1 MAKPMTV
8 HTLTRTTRLAHPLD
22 RVFDF
27 FSRAENLEAITPPW
41 LGFRILTPPPIEMRE
56 GTAIEYAIKLRGF
69 PMRWVSRIE
78 QWDPPHQFVDVQVRG
93 PYRLWEHTHRFV
105 AVEDGVEMTD
115 TVRYSLPLG
124 LLGVAINYL
133 LVARDL
139 RSIFDYR
146 ASRIQRLISAAVK

>member
-1 MAKPMTV
+1 MTV

-27 FSRAENLEAITPPW
+27 FSRAENLEHITPPW

-56 GTAIEYAIKLRGF
+56 GTAIEYAIKLRGL

-105 AVEDGVEMTD
+105 AVEGGVEMTD

-146 ASRIQRLISAAVK
+146 ASRIQRLITAAVK

>member
-1 MAKPMTV
+1 MTV

-41 LGFRILTPPPIEMRE
+41 LGFRILTPPPIRMRE
-56 GTAIEYAIKLRGF
+56 GAVIEYAIKLRGL

-78 QWDPPHQFVDVQVRG
+78 QWNPPHQFVDVQLRG
-93 PYRLWEHTHRFV
+93 PYRFWEHTHRFV
-105 AVEDGVEMTD
+105 AVEGGVEMTD
-115 TVRYSLPLG
+115 TVRYGLPLG
-124 LLGVAINYL
+124 PLGSLFNF
-133 LVARDL
+133 LVKRDL

-146 ASRIQRLISAAVK
+146 ATHIQRLISPAVK